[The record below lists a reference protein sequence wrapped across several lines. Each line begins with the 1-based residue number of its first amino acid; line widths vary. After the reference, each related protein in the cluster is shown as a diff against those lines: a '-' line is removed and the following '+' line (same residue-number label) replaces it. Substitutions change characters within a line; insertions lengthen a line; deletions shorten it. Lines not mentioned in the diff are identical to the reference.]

1 MKKKEI
7 EWINI
12 LRGFAIV
19 LIVLG
24 HAIGY
29 SKKLNVLTIYLSSF
43 YVPLFFFISGYL
55 HNEDKQENLITYC
68 KRKAN
73 NPRAQAPSPQAP
85 PFPSQ
90 R

>member
-1 MKKKEI
+1 MYMKKKQI

-12 LRGFAIV
+12 LRGFAII

-29 SKKLNVLTIYLSSF
+29 SKKLNILTIYLSSF

-55 HNEDKQENLITYC
+55 HNEDNQEKLNVFC
-68 KRKAN
+68 KRKAKQTTN
-73 NPRAQAPSPQAP
+73 T
-85 PFPSQ
+85 
-90 R
+90 